1 MRGVFMFAVRRFVLW
16 SAFCLL
22 LSTSVLGVFF
32 PHTLREVTASTR
44 DMLGITETVYPY
56 YFIYEEK
63 SGHHLMTVSIVV
75 TTGDELISEDN
86 KLYRI
91 VRVDENKAYAR
102 YVRDFVLPG
111 LSP

>member
-1 MRGVFMFAVRRFVLW
+1 MFAVRRSVLW
-16 SAFCLL
+16 SVLFLHL
-22 LSTSVLGVFF
+22 FTSVLGLFF
-32 PHTLREVTASTR
+32 PPTLREVTSSAR
-44 DMLGITETVYPY
+44 DALGMTETMYPY

-86 KLYRI
+86 KLYRV

-102 YVRDFVLPG
+102 YARDFVLPS

>member
-1 MRGVFMFAVRRFVLW
+1 MVFVRRFVLW
-16 SAFCLL
+16 AVLFGLITVSF
-22 LSTSVLGVFF
+22 LGVFF
-32 PHTLREVTASTR
+32 PHTLREATASMR
-44 DMLGITETVYPY
+44 DTLGIARQVYPY

-75 TTGDELISEDN
+75 STGDELISEDN

-91 VRVDENKAYAR
+91 VRMDENKAYAR

>member
-1 MRGVFMFAVRRFVLW
+1 MFTVRRFALW
-16 SAFCLL
+16 SVLFVLITT
-22 LSTSVLGVFF
+22 STLGIFF
-32 PHTLREVTASTR
+32 PHTLREVTASAR
-44 DMLGITETVYPY
+44 DMLGMTEAVYPY

-86 KLYRI
+86 KLYRV

-102 YVRDFVLPG
+102 YVRDLVLPS

>member
-1 MRGVFMFAVRRFVLW
+1 MFTVRRFVLW
-16 SAFCLL
+16 SVL
-22 LSTSVLGVFF
+22 SVLITTSALGIFF
-32 PHTLREVTASTR
+32 PHMLHEVTASAR
-44 DMLGITETVYPY
+44 DALGITRAVYPY

-63 SGHHLMTVSIVV
+63 SGCHLMTVSIVV

-102 YVRDFVLPG
+102 YVRDFVLPS

>member
-1 MRGVFMFAVRRFVLW
+1 MFTVRRFVLW
-16 SAFCLL
+16 A
-22 LSTSVLGVFF
+22 VLFVLITVSSLGIFA
-32 PHTLREVTASTR
+32 PHTLQEVSASAR
-44 DMLGITETVYPY
+44 DALGIAPTVYPY

-75 TTGDELISEDN
+75 TMGDELISEDN

-102 YVRDFVLPG
+102 YVRDFVLPS

>member
-1 MRGVFMFAVRRFVLW
+1 MFTVRRFALW
-16 SAFCLL
+16 SVLVVL
-22 LSTSVLGVFF
+22 ITTSVLGVFF
-32 PHTLREVTASTR
+32 PHTLREVTAAAR
-44 DMLGITETVYPY
+44 DALGMTETVYPY

-86 KLYRI
+86 KLYR
-91 VRVDENKAYAR
+91 VVKVDENKAYAR
-102 YVRDFVLPG
+102 YVQDFVLPS